1 MISNQIIIGD
11 SCQELRKLP
20 ANMVQAIIADP
31 PYFNVLKEDWD
42 TQWSEA
48 EEYLD
53 WSFIWVSEC
62 MRILRED
69 GLFFCFGQ
77 LGKREHVFIH
87 LMSRLCQKFQFHDLI
102 IWDRVV
108 GYNER
113 RDSLTPAYEM
123 ILMLRKGNTVKFNK
137 EALRETYDSKTVE
150 LYLKDKRYKDKEA
163 RLKHLVQGKY
173 STNIIRIPSLKGA
186 SKEKCGHPS
195 QKPLELISKLI
206 MCSTNIND
214 LVLDPFLGS
223 GTTALAAQMLGR
235 KWLGIEVSKEYVE
248 IAEQR
253 LSEHINIFE
262 NI

>member
-1 MISNQIIIGD
+1 
-11 SCQELRKLP
+11 
-20 ANMVQAIIADP
+20 
-31 PYFNVLKEDWD
+31 
-42 TQWSEA
+42 
-48 EEYLD
+48 
-53 WSFIWVSEC
+53 
-62 MRILRED
+62 
-69 GLFFCFGQ
+69 
-77 LGKREHVFIH
+77 
-87 LMSRLCQKFQFHDLI
+87 
-102 IWDRVV
+102 
-108 GYNER
+108 
-113 RDSLTPAYEM
+113 M

-206 MCSTNIND
+206 MCSTDIND

-253 LSEHINIFE
+253 LSEHINLFE